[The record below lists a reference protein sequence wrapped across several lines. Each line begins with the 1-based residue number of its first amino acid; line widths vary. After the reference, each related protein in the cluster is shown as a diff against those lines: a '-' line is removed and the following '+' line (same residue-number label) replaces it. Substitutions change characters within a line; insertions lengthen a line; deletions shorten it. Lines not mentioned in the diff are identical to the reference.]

1 MLIATRSRLLETA
14 YMPSARRSLG
24 RKDWSGAFLLCC
36 SPSGA
41 PHTLPP
47 SPELLL
53 LLKIVNNV
61 SFSLENNSSTTN
73 LVEGHP
79 RETPDARA
87 DQVSPLLDLAKLL

>member
-1 MLIATRSRLLETA
+1 VLIATRSRLLETA

-24 RKDWSGAFLLCC
+24 RKDWSGVFLLCC

-53 LLKIVNNV
+53 L
-61 SFSLENNSSTTN
+61 